1 MSARD
6 ELTGGPDTI
15 VRRGAIVIVDNAGF
29 TARMLTAGAPVALQ
43 DVWATRRTL
52 IPVFREGRGEV
63 YKVDADNLYVFFD
76 DVAAAIHASQSAHRA
91 MAELTSVN
99 HRLRVSIGIGFGELY
114 YVSSEDEYY
123 GPEVNLASKLGEDI
137 AAPEE
142 TLITEAAAAEIP
154 PGVIRLS
161 RLRSMGIGGVR
172 IRYRRVEG

>member
-1 MSARD
+1 VPARN
-6 ELTGGPDTI
+6 EVAGGPDTI

-29 TARMLTAGAPVALQ
+29 TARMLTAGAPLALQ
-43 DVWATRRTL
+43 DVWTTRRTL
-52 IPVFREGRGEV
+52 IPLFREEGGEV

-76 DVAAAIHASQSAHRA
+76 EISAAVGASQRAHRA
-91 MAELTSVN
+91 MAELTLE

-142 TLITEAAAAEIP
+142 TLITEAASAAIP
-154 PGVIRLS
+154 ARSVRLS
-161 RLRSMGIGGVR
+161 RLRSILIGGVR
-172 IRYRRVEG
+172 IRYRRVES